1 MKTQVEE
8 NTKDSSRSLLI
19 KNLDRSITAKEF
31 FRMFEEFGEVKSSK
45 LEVDENGVS
54 KNYGYIFFSDV
65 KSAEAAKQTLVKI

>member
-19 KNLDRSITAKEF
+19 KNLDRSISAKEF

-65 KSAEAAKQTLVKI
+65 KSAETAKQTLVKI